1 MTDGTSRPMVFGDIH
16 DLLRKVNG
24 ESEPVYMWQSDK
36 QREEEVKPEEPS
48 TVNEEQVKES
58 DEKPNEETNPIAKK
72 EDKPKAKK
80 KVPPH
85 NEKSIPPP
93 SEIKREKEE
102 DVAKKPKGKKQFSV
116 KNLAPFNED
125 MQSQI
130 ESFSYAV
137 ETGRRYWIFIPDDVH
152 AAFETVYGGHRLSAI
167 FTALA
172 RSFIEANKEELR
184 QLVTR
189 RSGLF
194 Q

>member
-1 MTDGTSRPMVFGDIH
+1 MTDGTFRPMVFGDIH

-36 QREEEVKPEEPS
+36 QRDDVKPEEPPAA
-48 TVNEEQVKES
+48 NEDQVKEP
-58 DEKPNEETNPIAKK
+58 DEKPNEETNSIAKT
-72 EDKPKAKK
+72 EDKPRAKK

-85 NEKSIPPP
+85 KDKNMPP
-93 SEIKREKEE
+93 SSETKREKEE
-102 DVAKKPKGKKQFSV
+102 DIAKKPKGNKQLSV
-116 KNLAPFNED
+116 KNLAPFKED

-152 AAFETVYGGHRLSAI
+152 VAFETVYGGHRLSAI